1 MKNKSFEIVILLNAY
16 ALLLHLLME
25 FELSVLPVNILQLFI
40 VTALTIVVCIAGRF
54 FLDN

>member
-16 ALLLHLLME
+16 ALLLHLLVE
-25 FELSVLPVNILQLFI
+25 FELSVLPVNMLQLFI

>member
-16 ALLLHLLME
+16 ALLLHLLVE